1 MATGAGVYVHAV
13 ARSTGHAGLQQ
24 VCSCSIQQ
32 TGVLLLQ
39 AGDHQSRAL
48 SKYTSLFG
56 IIKERKDNREYRGTM
71 KIRRTIYLCTPHRLR
86 QHQTAGCCGQ
96 QLACFDCK
104 HTWKIGPV

>member
-1 MATGAGVYVHAV
+1 MHAV

-32 TGVLLLQ
+32 TGVLVLQ

-56 IIKERKDNREYRGTM
+56 IINERKDNREYRGTM
-71 KIRRTIYLCTPHRLR
+71 KIRRTIYLCTPHRLVNTR
-86 QHQTAGCCGQ
+86 QLVVVASSLLALTASKPGR
-96 QLACFDCK
+96 
-104 HTWKIGPV
+104 